1 MRIFEDDDSG
11 YLAWVESHQGG
22 VVVNTYRK
30 PHPGYLMLHQ
40 ASCGTI
46 RGKPA
51 RGDRWTTG
59 DFIKACS
66 ETRAALDQWARQ
78 NVGGELTPCKICPP
92 DELDSRDGMN
102 HPL

>member
-1 MRIFEDDDSG
+1 MHSFEDDAG
-11 YLAWVESHQGG
+11 YPAWLERHQHGF
-22 VVVNTYRK
+22 VINTTRM
-30 PHPGYLMLHQ
+30 PDPRYLMLHRV
-40 ASCGTI
+40 SCHTI

-78 NVGGELTPCKICPP
+78 ISGGELTPCQLCRP
-92 DELDSRDGMN
+92 D
-102 HPL
+102 